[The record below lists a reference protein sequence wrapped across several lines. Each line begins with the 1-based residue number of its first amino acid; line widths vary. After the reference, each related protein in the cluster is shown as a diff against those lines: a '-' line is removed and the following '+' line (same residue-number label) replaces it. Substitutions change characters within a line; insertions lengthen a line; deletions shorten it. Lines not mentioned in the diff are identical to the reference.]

1 MYRLQKFLACNLTE
15 ADLEREETAGEEG
28 VPQTHDRSGG
38 RVAVSEPDV
47 VYLQP
52 SIRWKII

>member
-52 SIRWKII
+52 SIR